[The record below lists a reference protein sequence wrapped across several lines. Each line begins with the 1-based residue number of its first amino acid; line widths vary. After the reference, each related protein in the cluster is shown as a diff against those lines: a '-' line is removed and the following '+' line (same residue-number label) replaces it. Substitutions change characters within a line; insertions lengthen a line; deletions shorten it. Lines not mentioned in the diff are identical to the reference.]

1 MFVRS
6 PRFWLPA
13 AYSLYCN
20 CASKVQR
27 EAELLFRE
35 ALGSSSLERKTN
47 RAAKTAQVT
56 TKS

>member
-6 PRFWLPA
+6 PQFWLPA

-27 EAELLFRE
+27 EAELSFRE
-35 ALGSSSLERKTN
+35 ALGSWSLERKN
-47 RAAKTAQVT
+47 RAAKMAQDT
-56 TKS
+56 IKS